1 MPQGCWPAL
10 QRRAGFTAAVGAHES
25 YAPSDVVEPSAPRH
39 PTEGTG
45 RVYILSLVHR
55 VETVFHHSPALRSC
69 GGSWC
74 NDHRQMA
81 VNAMYCQRHVEVIQ
95 TLAANYSAL
104 TVFARR

>member
-1 MPQGCWPAL
+1 MYG
-10 QRRAGFTAAVGAHES
+10 
-25 YAPSDVVEPSAPRH
+25 
-39 PTEGTG
+39 
-45 RVYILSLVHR
+45 LSLIHR
-55 VETVFHHSPALRSC
+55 VDTVFHHSPARIQPPSHLSSALRRLTIVCSEPGCDGTVTVRCSYLDSHLRSC